1 MRDGVW
7 GARPRGRGRYITRR
21 SYYIILDN
29 DSRIYSADFF
39 FFFVLFANE
48 LLARSDRSADRSRLA
63 AAAVQDSSTT
73 RR

>member
-1 MRDGVW
+1 MRDEVW

-29 DSRIYSADFF
+29 DSRIYSAD